1 MSEGGG
7 VAPATPPSRES
18 VHASRTSIGQ
28 WSAGVEKRT
37 RADTRGPVPVQR
49 RPRVRS
55 ARGGSTNC
63 SSRAA
68 GGGAVP
74 GPPAAAQASRSSV
87 QPSSVAK
94 PTQVGRPPLRRPAA
108 EGCTTTTFAWSQ
120 GPRQS
125 VVRTVNR
132 PPDAS
137 APARSRA
144 SCRAWSMSG
153 NFPGSPQQHPRQTT
167 RAHGRDRA
175 APTVVVRVRPR
186 GESTGTRGRP
196 FARGASGP
204 ARDLS
209 RAGGRRPS
217 DASSRPPR
225 ATVRDVSAAQQ
236 TGSARGTWNHPG
248 RPGPQPVGSPPEL
261 GRPPTAGHR
270 AAGRRTRRRRAAS
283 RRGRV
288 PRGRTPGRSWGRSRE
303 RGVGE
308 VCRQDAE
315 QNC

>member
-1 MSEGGG
+1 M
-7 VAPATPPSRES
+7 AP
-18 VHASRTSIGQ
+18 TSTGP
-28 WSAGVEKRT
+28 WSDGVEKRT
-37 RADTRGPVPVQR
+37 RADPRGPVSVQR

-144 SCRAWSMSG
+144 SCRTWSMSG
-153 NFPGSPQQHPRQTT
+153 NLPGSPQQQPRQTT

-175 APTVVVRVRPR
+175 APTVVVRGRPR

-196 FARGASGP
+196 FARRASGP

-209 RAGGRRPS
+209 RAGVRRPS
-217 DASSRPPR
+217 DASPQAAESHRTRRFRCSTDRVRTGNLGPPGRLGPPTGRVAAGVGASSRCGVPC
-225 ATVRDVSAAQQ
+225 
-236 TGSARGTWNHPG
+236 GGTWNASTTGGPLPRPRPSWSFPG
-248 RPGPQPVGSPPEL
+248 SFPE
-261 GRPPTAGHR
+261 
-270 AAGRRTRRRRAAS
+270 
-283 RRGRV
+283 
-288 PRGRTPGRSWGRSRE
+288 RSWGRASGRSWE

-308 VCRQDAE
+308 TCRQDAE